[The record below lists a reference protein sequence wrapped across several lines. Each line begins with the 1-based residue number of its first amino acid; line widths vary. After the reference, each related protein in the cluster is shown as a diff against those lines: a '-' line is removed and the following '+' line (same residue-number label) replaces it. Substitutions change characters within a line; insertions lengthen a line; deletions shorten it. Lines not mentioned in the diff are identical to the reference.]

1 MLSILIFAQ
10 LNTCDGRRLG
20 KYMAEP
26 KLSLTCK
33 NETGRRR
40 MRFKGEIL

>member
-10 LNTCDGRRLG
+10 LNKHDCGRLG
-20 KYMAEP
+20 RYMSEP

-33 NETGRRR
+33 NETGRVGARHPWER
-40 MRFKGEIL
+40 